1 MIKSLSPLLLGRCLF
16 GINSQALELHGF
28 TFLSRDSSLVI
39 LYFLVVLRDSL
50 FDFMS
55 KLFTSL
61 MGLVKLGQVL
71 GVVLFLRVRQE
82 AELDLLVVVDDS
94 RMSQGY
100 QLLATL
106 FSSCKLV
113 LNLSLSFHKGIRVIS
128 LLALIHFL
136 VMIGHTLLDFSSF
149 LETKFL
155 SSCEFGL
162 IALSLEG
169 DVVRRIAVFDLQVV
183 LPGTLD
189 SISSSLGSTSIS
201 SSKLGVH
208 GLFLKNFL
216 GLLVADS
223 PLTCQ
228 LDSGRELEG
237 LQILLALGGGL
248 ILLHGDLFEGVA
260 LLVRD
265 ESELEG
271 SRWCFTLGLLQVD
284 LEFNCGCGRV
294 VHL

>member
-1 MIKSLSPLLLGRCLF
+1 MI
-16 GINSQALELHGF
+16 H
-28 TFLSRDSSLVI
+28 
-39 LYFLVVLRDSL
+39 YFLVVLRDSL
-50 FDFMS
+50 LDFLGE
-55 KLFTSL
+55 LFTSL
-61 MGLVKLGQVL
+61 MGFVKLGQIL
-71 GVVLFLRVRQE
+71 GGISFLRVRQE
-82 AELDLLVVVDDS
+82 TELDLLVVVDDS
-94 RMSQGY
+94 LLSLGY

-113 LNLSLSFHKGIRVIS
+113 LNLGLGFLKGIRVIS
-128 LLALIHFL
+128 LLALIHYL
-136 VMIGHTLLDFSSF
+136 VMIGHTFLDFSGS

-162 IALSLEG
+162 VALSLEG
-169 DVVRRIAVFDLQVV
+169 DVVRRIAVSDLQVV

-201 SSKLGVH
+201 CSKLGVH

-216 GLLVADS
+216 SLLLADS

-237 LQILLALGGGL
+237 LQILLALSGGL

-271 SRWCFTLGLLQVD
+271 SRWCFTLG
-284 LEFNCGCGRV
+284 RS
-294 VHL
+294 